1 MVREEDRTV
10 VTMINK
16 VYILLGETLGAFRG
30 WPADAWEFLC
40 SIDNQQRYLLF
51 FLFILYVNNQFCR
64 YIINYLYAEPS
75 ETEFLSIS
83 MSTNISSFG
92 YGNVIGFGFSLSF
105 VFCGICV
112 ARVVD
117 FYNRKRM
124 LLFGLLV
131 WSMAT
136 LILANASNFGNL
148 MMSRLFLGMG
158 QSVCVPASFAL
169 LAQIFP
175 QDENYALIQG
185 IYGYGL
191 YVGQAC
197 ISLILLV
204 VSVYGWKSC
213 CHAIG
218 TFGCILAVI
227 LWGTITEPV
236 RKKKVKL
243 RKELRGIK
251 NTLEDSFK
259 EIYDNNMLIVMFA
272 AGSLRFMAEYVL
284 SSYIPLF
291 FLNKFP
297 DQKQAFALGNAA
309 IILMVGFVST
319 LLSTAAP
326 RVYHFR
332 LDKPGC
338 VGTSCTLLLLLVGC
352 SFLGIFTCWLTFL
365 VSSFSLSMFGLFL
378 MYLLT
383 EWWFR
388 PFIFVFQRE
397 LTPQGRSAAI
407 GYFSF
412 VATLAGSVATTVVG
426 YFVGREDNNLHGNV
440 HVPPKHIVTALVWS
454 ISILFLLSAML
465 FFVSYCQTKVQY
477 FILQFRSIF
486 FLGMLHDANPG

>member
-1 MVREEDRTV
+1 ML
-10 VTMINK
+10 NK
-16 VYILLGETLGAFRG
+16 VFVLLQEAFGSFKG
-30 WPADAWEFLC
+30 WPSNTWEFLC
-40 SIDNQQRYLLF
+40 SIDNQQRYVIF
-51 FLFILYVNNQFCR
+51 FLFMLYVNNQFCR
-64 YIINYLYAEPS
+64 YIMNYLYAEPS
-75 ETEFLSIS
+75 ETEFISIS

-105 VFCGICV
+105 VFCGFCV
-112 ARVVD
+112 ARVVE

-136 LILANASNFGNL
+136 ILLANAKDFGKL

-169 LAQIFP
+169 LAQLFP
-175 QDENYALIQG
+175 QDENFVIIQG

-197 ISLILLV
+197 ISLILLF
-204 VSVYGWKSC
+204 VSEYGWKSC

-218 TFGCILAVI
+218 TFSFFLAVV
-227 LWGTITEPV
+227 LWWTITEPE
-236 RKKKVKL
+236 RKKRVKL
-243 RKELRGIK
+243 KKQLRGVK

-259 EIYDNNMLIVMFA
+259 EIYDNNMLIVLFV
-272 AGSLRFMAEYVL
+272 AGSFRFMAEYVL
-284 SSYIPLF
+284 SSFLPLF

-297 DQKQAFALGNAA
+297 EHKQAFAIGNAA
-309 IILMVGFVST
+309 IILMVGLFST
-319 LLSTAAP
+319 LLGTAAP
-326 RVYHFR
+326 SVYHFK

-352 SFLGIFTCWLTFL
+352 TVVGIFAAWLTFL

-378 MYLLT
+378 LYLLT

-388 PFIFVFQRE
+388 PFIFIFQRE
-397 LTPQGRSAAI
+397 LTPQGRGAAL

-412 VATLAGSVATTVVG
+412 VATLAGSGAATVVG
-426 YFVGREDNNLHGNV
+426 YFIGREDNNLHGNV
-440 HVPPKHIVTALVWS
+440 HVPPKNIVTTLVWT
-454 ISILFLLSAML
+454 ISILFVLSALL
-465 FFVSYCQTKVQY
+465 FFVSSHILYVAVCTLHVLWPNLLLTHVCYFYYFYFRHYYCY
-477 FILQFRSIF
+477 
-486 FLGMLHDANPG
+486 